1 MEVKLLPGSVVTLLL
16 LFLTISLQLDENKN
30 S

>member
-16 LFLTISLQLDENKN
+16 LLLTISLRLDENKN